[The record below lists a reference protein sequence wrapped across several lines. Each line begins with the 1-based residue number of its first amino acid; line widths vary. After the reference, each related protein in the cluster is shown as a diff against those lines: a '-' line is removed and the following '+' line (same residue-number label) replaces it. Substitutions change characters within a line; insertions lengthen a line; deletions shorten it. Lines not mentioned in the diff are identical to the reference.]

1 MWSQGIKMI
10 PVAPD
15 EKIVTSF
22 LEVWMGQAPADEPLA
37 LLHITLASSLFLV
50 GWSDR
55 DVIPNT
61 QRLIKCNVVCIIIET
76 KYNIF
81 LFIGKMSF
89 NMNISRLKSENNIAL
104 DGGVV

>member
-22 LEVWMGQAPADEPLA
+22 LEVWTRQAPADEPSLA

-50 GWSDR
+50 VWSDR
-55 DVIPNT
+55 DVMPNT
-61 QRLIKCNVVCIIIET
+61 QLLIKCNIICIIIEI
-76 KYNIF
+76 K
-81 LFIGKMSF
+81 
-89 NMNISRLKSENNIAL
+89 
-104 DGGVV
+104 